1 MSLIGGNHVQL
12 EYEAGKGPQ
21 AVTVETAYRLDDDN
35 WHSVLVERNRKEA
48 MVVVDGARK
57 GQVSLKKITSAF

>member
-1 MSLIGGNHVQL
+1 MQL

-35 WHSVLVERNRKEA
+35 WHSVLVERNRKENTE
-48 MVVVDGARK
+48 V
-57 GQVSLKKITSAF
+57 

>member
-1 MSLIGGNHVQL
+1 MQL

-57 GQVSLKKITSAF
+57 GQVRQLKYLAVESVPPKF

>member
-1 MSLIGGNHVQL
+1 MQL

-57 GQVSLKKITSAF
+57 GQVRQLKYLAVESVPTKF